1 MEKYGFVYIWYDRK
15 HKRYY
20 IGCHWGSEDDGY
32 ICSSKWM
39 KDSYKRRPQDFL
51 KFNGQLNRKIL
62 SRIYTNKQDLLEEE
76 YKWLSMIKK
85 EKLKIKYYNLHNH
98 KFNHWTN
105 INEINRLP
113 IKEKISIKVKE
124 HYKNNP
130 DKLKEMREREKNSA
144 KDPERNEKISIKTK
158 EAMQRPEVRKKHLK
172 GIESRD
178 QSFMEG
184 EAFKNSRQGGK
195 KNKGR
200 KHTGQ
205 ALENIQQAAKNKIIS
220 EETKEVWKQ
229 NGIELG
235 KNVCSKK
242 EVCSKCGFKGNPLNI
257 GRYHNEKCRM
267 IDWISIKS
275 DFIER
280 KISIRKIALKYN
292 IDHKTIINKAT
303 KENWN

>member
-1 MEKYGFVYIWYDRK
+1 MEKYGFVYIWRDRK
-15 HKRYY
+15 YNRYY
-20 IGCHWGSEDDGY
+20 IGCHWGFEDDGY
-32 ICSSKWM
+32 ICSSSWM
-39 KDSYKRRPQDFL
+39 KQAYEHRSQDF
-51 KFNGQLNRKIL
+51 KRKIL
-62 SRIYTNKQDLLEEE
+62 KTNILIKNDVLLEEQH
-76 YKWLSMIKK
+76 WLSMIKIN
-85 EKLKIKYYNLHNH
+85 EIRPHTNNPRYYNLQIINNKKWYMQHNE
-98 KFNHWTN
+98 
-105 INEINRLP
+105 EIR
-113 IKEKISIKVKE
+113 
-124 HYKNNP
+124 
-130 DKLKEMREREKNSA
+130 
-144 KDPERNEKISIKTK
+144 EKISIKTK
-158 EAMQRPEVRKKHLK
+158 EAMQRPEVRKKYLK

-220 EETKEVWKQ
+220 EETKEIWKQ

-242 EVCSKCGFKGNPLNI
+242 EVCSKCGFEGNPLNI

-292 IDHKTIINKAT
+292 VDHKTIINKAT